1 LEFVPS
7 GDYDRDVVD
16 LTAQLTRKLEEI
28 VRERPSQW
36 LWIHR
41 RWPTERA
48 QDQIRGKRSG
58 GPTPAPQ
65 LQSQPSGSD
74 GG

>member
-1 LEFVPS
+1 LEFTPS
-7 GDYDRDVVD
+7 GDYERDVVD
-16 LTAQLTRKLEEI
+16 LTALLTRKIEDI

-48 QDQIRGKRSG
+48 QDQVRGKRSG
-58 GPTPAPQ
+58 VRTAEPPLPAPDR
-65 LQSQPSGSD
+65 G
-74 GG
+74 